1 MENPRTYL
9 ARIKGAVPE
18 KFIFVTLHPD
28 FSGIESKSGSV
39 SERELREFLSTY
51 GDPDLRIEEIDT
63 CLDRA
68 RRHEV

>member
-9 ARIKGAVPE
+9 AKVKGAVPE

-28 FSGIESKSGSV
+28 LSGIESRSGSV
-39 SERELREFLSTY
+39 SEPELREFFRTY

-63 CLDRA
+63 CLERA
-68 RRHEV
+68 RQHEV